1 MLQITPF
8 LSIDENA
15 IEEVFVRSSGA
26 GGQNVNKVSTAVQ
39 LRFDAANCSALAPDV
54 RERLLRLAGKRAT
67 ADGVIL
73 IKAQEHRTRER
84 NRSEALARLSE
95 LITQAARVPLARRA
109 TKPTR
114 GSGLRRLEAKTRRST
129 IKQNRRAIGEE

>member
-15 IEEVFVRSSGA
+15 IEEIFVRASGA

-39 LRFDAANCSALAPDV
+39 LRFDAANCAALAPDV
-54 RERLLRLAGKRAT
+54 RARLLRLAGKRAT
-67 ADGVIL
+67 GEGIIL

-84 NRSEALARLSE
+84 NRSEALARLSA
-95 LITQAARVPLARRA
+95 LIAAAAQTPTQRRA

-114 GSGLRRLEAKTRRST
+114 AAGLRRLEAKTKRSET
-129 IKQNRRAIGEE
+129 KRLRRAPGDE

>member
-15 IEEVFVRSSGA
+15 IEEIFVRASGA

-39 LRFDAANCSALAPDV
+39 LRFDAANCLALTPDV
-54 RERLLRLAGKRAT
+54 RARLLRLAGKRAT
-67 ADGVIL
+67 AEGIIL

-84 NRSEALARLSE
+84 NRSEALARLSA
-95 LITQAARVPLARRA
+95 LIAQAAHVPATRRA

-114 GSGLRRLEAKTRRST
+114 SSGLRRLEAKAQRST
-129 IKQNRRAIGEE
+129 IKRNRRATGDE

>member
-15 IEEVFVRSSGA
+15 IEEIFVRASGA

-39 LRFDAANCSALAPDV
+39 LRFDATNCSALTPDV
-54 RERLLRLAGKRAT
+54 RSRLLRLAGKRAT
-67 ADGVIL
+67 AEGIIL

-84 NRSEALARLSE
+84 NRAEALARLTT
-95 LITQAARVPLARRA
+95 LIAQATHVPTTRRA
-109 TKPTR
+109 TKPSR
-114 GSGLRRLEAKTRRST
+114 ASGLRRLEAKAQRSD
-129 IKQNRRAIGEE
+129 IKRNRRATGEE